1 MVDVTASN
9 KLPHERRLP
18 VNFRDVYPIVF
29 TERGVEIFV
38 FGDGPFDFN
47 TRPWLQL
54 FYYYKLSG
62 SRSINGSYGAP
73 INNRDHNFR
82 VKV

>member
-29 TERGVEIFV
+29 TEGVEFFV
-38 FGDGPFDFN
+38 FWR
-47 TRPWLQL
+47 RP
-54 FYYYKLSG
+54 
-62 SRSINGSYGAP
+62 I
-73 INNRDHNFR
+73 
-82 VKV
+82 